1 MVLILLDI
9 YAAREEPIE
18 GVSSEI
24 LLEKTQ
30 MADKKLVAKPQ
41 LIKLIDNEKPG
52 LLVTMGAGD
61 IDRYVELFEELIK
74 SW

>member
-1 MVLILLDI
+1 MSSQVLLDKI
-9 YAAREEPIE
+9 
-18 GVSSEI
+18 
-24 LLEKTQ
+24 Q
-30 MADKKLVAKPQ
+30 MPDKKLVAKTQ
-41 LIKLIDNEKPG
+41 LIKLIDSEKPE

>member
-1 MVLILLDI
+1 MSSQVLLDKI
-9 YAAREEPIE
+9 
-18 GVSSEI
+18 
-24 LLEKTQ
+24 Q
-30 MADKKLVAKPQ
+30 MPDKKLVAKTQ
-41 LIKLIDNEKPG
+41 LIKLLDSEKPE

>member
-1 MVLILLDI
+1 M
-9 YAAREEPIE
+9 P
-18 GVSSEI
+18 
-24 LLEKTQ
+24 
-30 MADKKLVAKPQ
+30 DKKLVAKTQ
-41 LIKLIDNEKPG
+41 LIKLIDSEKPE